1 MNRATYIGH
10 LALLRGR
17 GGKSVKTE
25 GLTLLTKVSFLLSEL
40 QNLADISTW
49 PSEWH
54 VLRSFC
60 RAGDRRWEKR
70 NRWTASPRK
79 HTRAVYFYS
88 IFFEGV
94 KDTLMAGISL
104 IQSDVD
110 LSWSLIKKKY
120 FGGAGIRTPDL
131 PHAKRTLYYWATPPK
146 SCLLNRI
153 CPGNYA
159 IVIKVEWLWNPLD
172 SFVTCFC

>member
-1 MNRATYIGH
+1 MNRVTYIGH

-17 GGKSVKTE
+17 GGKSVKMG
-25 GLTLLTKVSFLLSEL
+25 GLTSLTKVAFLLSGL

-110 LSWSLIKKKY
+110 LSWSLIKKNTLEVRG
-120 FGGAGIRTPDL
+120 FEPRTFRMRSGRSTTELHPRRV
-131 PHAKRTLYYWATPPK
+131 A
-146 SCLLNRI
+146 S
-153 CPGNYA
+153 
-159 IVIKVEWLWNPLD
+159 
-172 SFVTCFC
+172 

>member
-1 MNRATYIGH
+1 MNRVTYIGH

-17 GGKSVKTE
+17 GGKSVKTG
-25 GLTLLTKVSFLLSEL
+25 GLTSLTKVAFLLSGL

-79 HTRAVYFYS
+79 HRRAVYFYS

-94 KDTLMAGISL
+94 EDTLMAGISL

-110 LSWSLIKKKY
+110 LSWSLIK
-120 FGGAGIRTPDL
+120 R
-131 PHAKRTLYYWATPPK
+131 KRTLEVRGFEPRTFRMRSGRSTTELHPRRVA
-146 SCLLNRI
+146 S
-153 CPGNYA
+153 
-159 IVIKVEWLWNPLD
+159 
-172 SFVTCFC
+172 

>member
-1 MNRATYIGH
+1 MNHVTYIGH

-17 GGKSVKTE
+17 GGKSVKTG
-25 GLTLLTKVSFLLSEL
+25 GLTSLTKVAFLLSGL

-110 LSWSLIKKKY
+110 LSWSLIKRKSTLEVRG
-120 FGGAGIRTPDL
+120 FEPRTFRMRSGRSTTELHPRRV
-131 PHAKRTLYYWATPPK
+131 A
-146 SCLLNRI
+146 S
-153 CPGNYA
+153 
-159 IVIKVEWLWNPLD
+159 LWNPSD

>member
-1 MNRATYIGH
+1 MNRVTYIGH

-17 GGKSVKTE
+17 GGKSVKTG
-25 GLTLLTKVSFLLSEL
+25 GLTSLTKVAFLLSGL

-70 NRWTASPRK
+70 NRWTASPGK
-79 HTRAVYFYS
+79 HRRAVYFYS

-110 LSWSLIKKKY
+110 LSWSLIKRKSTLEVRG
-120 FGGAGIRTPDL
+120 FEPRTFRMRSGRSTTELHPRRV
-131 PHAKRTLYYWATPPK
+131 A
-146 SCLLNRI
+146 S
-153 CPGNYA
+153 
-159 IVIKVEWLWNPLD
+159 
-172 SFVTCFC
+172 

>member
-17 GGKSVKTE
+17 GGKSIKTG
-25 GLTLLTKVSFLLSEL
+25 GLTLLTKVSFLLSGL
-40 QNLADISTW
+40 QNLAIISTW

-70 NRWTASPRK
+70 NRWTASPGK
-79 HTRAVYFYS
+79 HRRAVYFYS

-110 LSWSLIKKKY
+110 LSWSLIKKNTLEVRGFEPRTFRMRSGRSTTELHPRRVASKIE
-120 FGGAGIRTPDL
+120 FAGAITP
-131 PHAKRTLYYWATPPK
+131 
-146 SCLLNRI
+146 
-153 CPGNYA
+153 
-159 IVIKVEWLWNPLD
+159 
-172 SFVTCFC
+172 